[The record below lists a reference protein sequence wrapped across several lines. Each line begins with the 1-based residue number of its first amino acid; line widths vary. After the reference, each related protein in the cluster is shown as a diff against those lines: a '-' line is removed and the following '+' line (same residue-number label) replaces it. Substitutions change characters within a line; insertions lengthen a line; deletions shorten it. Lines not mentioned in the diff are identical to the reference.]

1 VDDLVEGIWRLLR
14 SSHVGPMNIG
24 SQAEVSMLHL
34 AQQIIRLTGSSSEIV
49 FKPLPPDDPKVRR
62 PDTSLA
68 ERVLDWRPGV
78 PVEEGL
84 RRTRDYF
91 VRALAEEAKAG
102 A

>member
-1 VDDLVEGIWRLLR
+1 
-14 SSHVGPMNIG
+14 
-24 SQAEVSMLHL
+24 MLHL
-34 AQQIIRLTGSSSEIV
+34 AQQIIQLTGSRSEIV
-49 FKPLPPDDPKVRR
+49 FEPLPPDDPKVRR
-62 PDTSLA
+62 PDTTLA
-68 ERVLDWRPGV
+68 ERVLDWRPRV